1 MSDEREGM
9 KERIVSCDWGT
20 SNFRIR
26 LVDPV
31 GGDVICE
38 RTTGEG
44 ITVLDQARESLGIS
58 AEDRAAYLCRHLDGQ
73 LDALAEASGEEIG
86 GLPVVVSGM
95 ASSTLGIRP
104 LPYAPVPFRLDGR
117 DVVWARL
124 EGMLSKGGV
133 IHLLSGVSSG
143 SDMLRCEEVELIGV
157 SRLIPSMGQGEGESV
172 VVMPGTHSKH
182 LYISDGRIT
191 TIDTYL
197 TGELFSLLS
206 RHGVLRNS
214 VREGLAFEEGR
225 DAFLEGVKASGEVP
239 LLRALFG
246 IRARHVLRAVDP
258 AVNHHYLSGLLI
270 GHELQALPGDGVMT
284 YLCAGNGLD
293 GPYRDAMEALHPGR
307 PAIFVQSGLM
317 SRACAIAHAHF
328 FRTMSGGSPR

>member
-1 MSDEREGM
+1 
-9 KERIVSCDWGT
+9 
-20 SNFRIR
+20 
-26 LVDPV
+26 
-31 GGDVICE
+31 
-38 RTTGEG
+38 
-44 ITVLDQARESLGIS
+44 
-58 AEDRAAYLCRHLDGQ
+58 
-73 LDALAEASGEEIG
+73 
-86 GLPVVVSGM
+86 
-95 ASSTLGIRP
+95 
-104 LPYAPVPFRLDGR
+104 
-117 DVVWARL
+117 
-124 EGMLSKGGV
+124 MLSGGGA

-143 SDMLRCEEVELIGV
+143 SDMIRGEEVELIGV
-157 SRLIPSMGQGEGESV
+157 SRLLPSLGQGQGESV
-172 VVMPGTHSKH
+172 VVLPGTHSKH
-182 LYISDGRIT
+182 LRISDGCIT
-191 TIDTYL
+191 DIDTYL

-206 RHGVLRNS
+206 RQGLLRNS
-214 VREGLAFEEGR
+214 LREGMSFEEGR
-225 DAFLEGVKASGEVP
+225 DAFLEGVMASGDAP

-246 IRARHVLRAVDP
+246 IRARHVLQNVDP